1 MPLSGIAKKDY
12 NDQYYS
18 SNSAK
23 IQARRL
29 IKSLESGKQ
38 KTIRLSTLEKYKD
51 GFTPEEYAMMTEIAI
66 RPVTLTPKKTPEG
79 PVVEAPGPVLEAP
92 AKKTKSKSSQKK
104 EFTLDDA
111 RAVIEE
117 HASSKGSAK
126 TYIQRLPPLM
136 KLLLSG
142 SEGGSEDFSLIFKKN
157 TIEQIIQKLNAHY
170 KRPSQHIQTLLYIF
184 QRAEALQSMFGKKE
198 SEAMLTR
205 LRKEMRTHSDREK
218 VANRKERL
226 NDTTDYVALYR
237 KMFEIEKTLAKK
249 EKGSQDHLVAL
260 MYTKAVYGNT
270 KKDLRLIPR
279 NYFWA
284 VRLVENDNQIIRK
297 KRDGENWYNVN
308 SGLLVI
314 QDYKTTQKYD
324 PVEIRLNSHVQKVIQ
339 ESYAKNPR
347 KYLFE
352 TPEGKRYTDNNFRT
366 QINRVLGVGIDIY
379 RRAIINYELQV
390 AKRPRDEISQSAAHS
405 VETNELVYQAGPSS

>member
-1 MPLSGIAKKDY
+1 MPLSGSAKKDY

-18 SNSAK
+18 SNSEK

-51 GFTPEEYAMMTEIAI
+51 GFTSEEYAMMTQIAI

-79 PVVEAPGPVLEAP
+79 PAPGPVLEDPGPSEAP
-92 AKKTKSKSSQKK
+92 AKKTKSKSSKK
-104 EFTLDDA
+104 EFTLDDV

-126 TYIQRLPPLM
+126 TYTDRLPPLM
-136 KLLLSG
+136 KLLG
-142 SEGGSEDFSLIFKKN
+142 PEGGSEDFSLIFKRN
-157 TIEQIIQKLNAHY
+157 TIDQIIQKLSSHY

-184 QRAEALQSMFGKKE
+184 QRAKALQSMFRD

-205 LRKEMRTHSDREK
+205 LRKEMRIQSDREK
-218 VANRKERL
+218 VVGREERL
-226 NDTTDYVALYR
+226 NDKTDYVGLYN
-237 KMFEIEKTLAKK
+237 KIFQIEKDLAKK
-249 EKGSQDHLVAL
+249 EKGSQDHLISL
-260 MYTKAVYGNT
+260 MYTRAVYGNT
-270 KKDLRLIPR
+270 KKELRLIPR

-284 VRLVENDNQIIRK
+284 VRMVESDDQIIRK
-297 KRDGENWYNVN
+297 KKDGENWYNVN

-314 QDYKTTQKYD
+314 QNYKTTRKYD
-324 PVEIRLNSHVQKVIQ
+324 PVDLYLNSHVRKVIR

-352 TPEGKRYTDNNFRT
+352 TPAGKPYTDNFRN
-366 QINRVLGVGIDIY
+366 QINRVLGIGIDIY

>member
-38 KTIRLSTLEKYKD
+38 KTIRMSTLEKYKD
-51 GFTPEEYAMMTEIAI
+51 GFTSEEYTMMTEIAV
-66 RPVTLTPKKTPEG
+66 RPITLTKKTPEG
-79 PVVEAPGPVLEAP
+79 PAPGPVVEAPAP
-92 AKKTKSKSSQKK
+92 AKKTKSKSSQKR
-104 EFTLDDA
+104 EFTLDDV

-117 HASSKGSAK
+117 HASSTGSAK

-142 SEGGSEDFSLIFKKN
+142 PEGGSEDFSLIFKKN
-157 TIEQIIQKLNAHY
+157 TIDQIIQKLNAHY

-184 QRAEALQSMFGKKE
+184 QRAKALQSMFTD
-198 SEAMLTR
+198 SEAMLTK
-205 LRKEMRTHSDREK
+205 LRKSMRTHSDREK

-226 NDTTDYVALYR
+226 NDTTDYVGLY
-237 KMFEIEKTLAKK
+237 KKIFEIEKTLAKK

-297 KRDGENWYNVN
+297 KKDGENFYNIH

-314 QDYKTTQKYD
+314 QNYKTTLKYD
-324 PVEIRLNSHVQKVIQ
+324 PVDIFLNTHVKKIIQ

-352 TPEGKRYTDNNFRT
+352 TPAGKQYNDKNFRT
-366 QINRVLGVGIDIY
+366 QITRVLGVGIDIY